1 MSIVKKI
8 FTDSIVYGLGN
19 AITKFLQ
26 ILLLPIISN
35 NIQSESIF
43 NQWNNVQIVVNI
55 FAVLMLF
62 GQESTFAR
70 FNIEKENSQ
79 KKLFFNSGYIIM
91 IIFVLIVLLF
101 NIPICKNKIQNF
113 IGYSLDT
120 LQLNLIFTW
129 AFLNSIL
136 SFVQNYFRW
145 TYKKFYFI
153 LIAFSQI
160 IFNIILLYVFLQQK
174 KMFTVSALID
184 VNIIVSTIILATI
197 VLINYKKFTGGFYID
212 FSLQKKMFL
221 FGLPLMFVALLSTF
235 RISVD
240 RFFFIFYKLPDDQ
253 VYAYNISLRIS
264 SLFLIFS
271 TAIDLALS
279 PILFKLWDKKNAD
292 KLFANMF
299 TIIAVLGI
307 FFCIYLSLFS
317 NILIQLFAKTNN
329 DIAKNLFP
337 LFLFSNLIF
346 SFFSFFS
353 IGINFSKK
361 TFLNLYSFCFS
372 LFILKHV

>member
-221 FGLPLMFVALLSTF
+221 FGLPLID
-235 RISVD
+235 RKSV
-240 RFFFIFYKLPDDQ
+240 
-253 VYAYNISLRIS
+253 V
-264 SLFLIFS
+264 
-271 TAIDLALS
+271 
-279 PILFKLWDKKNAD
+279 
-292 KLFANMF
+292 
-299 TIIAVLGI
+299 
-307 FFCIYLSLFS
+307 
-317 NILIQLFAKTNN
+317 
-329 DIAKNLFP
+329 
-337 LFLFSNLIF
+337 
-346 SFFSFFS
+346 
-353 IGINFSKK
+353 
-361 TFLNLYSFCFS
+361 
-372 LFILKHV
+372 